1 MNKWTSWSLIEE
13 LRKGFL
19 TDTQCFSC
27 GCKSAWRFT
36 TEKTLNGLI
45 LPLHLQGWD
54 FCLLHHSE
62 YLPTCLSVIPVRIWV
77 WGSPPAAQGI
87 SHFFWGVSN
96 NSLHKTNISQAW
108 EQELH
113 TPSLLVLAVIPAHSK
128 SLQTT
133 PKPTF
138 SHKTPRLCKVKC
150 QQFRLN
156 SFQGC
161 FGKLKIHKTNV
172 NSTPVTNIS
181 GKINL
186 KNCVKNE
193 KYFNGWDRALSSDVG
208 ALSHKGD
215 AKTIT
220 LYSPALTFLMQGHGE
235 INSMSDTA
243 TNIFKLFLYK
253 M

>member
-1 MNKWTSWSLIEE
+1 MAPHQLH
-13 LRKGFL
+13 RGFL
-19 TDTQCFSC
+19 TSF
-27 GCKSAWRFT
+27 GGSAT
-36 TEKTLNGLI
+36 TLCIK
-45 LPLHLQGWD
+45 
-54 FCLLHHSE
+54 
-62 YLPTCLSVIPVRIWV
+62 PTFHRLENKNSTH
-77 WGSPPAAQGI
+77 PP
-87 SHFFWGVSN
+87 
-96 NSLHKTNISQAW
+96 
-108 EQELH
+108 
-113 TPSLLVLAVIPAHSK
+113 LLVLAVIPMHSK

-138 SHKTPRLCKVKC
+138 SHKTLCLCKVKC

-161 FGKLKIHKTNV
+161 FGKLKIQKTNV

-208 ALSHKGD
+208 ALSLKGD

-220 LYSPALTFLMQGHGE
+220 LYSPALTFLIARSWGDQFNVRHCHKH
-235 INSMSDTA
+235 
-243 TNIFKLFLYK
+243 F
-253 M
+253 